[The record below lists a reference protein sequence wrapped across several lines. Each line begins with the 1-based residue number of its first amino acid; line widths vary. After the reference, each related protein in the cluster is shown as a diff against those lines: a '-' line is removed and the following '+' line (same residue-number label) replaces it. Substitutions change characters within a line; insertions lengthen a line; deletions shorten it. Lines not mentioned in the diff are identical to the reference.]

1 MKEIDKTKANIKV
14 TQLDESQR
22 QKLFQQFVD
31 AGGQVQTE
39 RQARRNLMIDR
50 NKQKEHQKKLDA
62 HYSRLKKPVNPQKTS
77 GTSTVVLQSNM
88 PGRTEDIPFEKF
100 RIRMRLR
107 FKGITR
113 FSTLFYKNR
122 FLSNMNLK
130 YRPALMELQNAYL
143 ALFKQNPK
151 RGNQIIMRLDKISP
165 VYYELLQKTGD
176 IYDPID
182 LRELTDN
189 IANFPDVP
197 RQLPELKI
205 LFNSIFRKLYII
217 KSYENTIYNAFDKA
231 IDICHNVSEDKEYT
245 QLNKRNIR
253 NALYIVFYVLYPK
266 LHTLFCQYNL
276 MLFDDP
282 DSRIDDILE
291 IIPAERPGNR
301 VRYDMSR
308 IQQES
313 EDEIPDVI
321 KSEEKSFEI
330 NMDPIVAEGLKSM
343 YKLDFPVLRKKYDKT
358 GTYEILGDNDKV
370 LLAYLLY
377 LEFDNEY
384 SMIFTTNRIK
394 YNMEYLG
401 SNMVDYR
408 KNMQEIYNS
417 MRKPQQAFNIYH
429 ESFINY
435 YRLQNQKP
443 STNDQYINYSKQVD
457 ELIRKKDVSGSG
469 ARMVIKTFMEK
480 TASELDTL
488 VRDMNER
495 QMYISNPQDIIEL
508 NPEIEGEKKLHGLKI
523 YEAIQT
529 VRNFAAAL
537 AYRLGP
543 EGDLYG
549 KLDYKEKES
558 GEQKTDSTPRP
569 APVSTAKKPQSIL
582 DELDD
587 IL

>member
-1 MKEIDKTKANIKV
+1 MKEIDKTKDNIKV
-14 TQLDESQR
+14 NQLDDSQR
-22 QKLFQQFVD
+22 KKLFQQFVD

-39 RQARRNLMIDR
+39 RQARRSMMIDR
-50 NKQKEHQKKLDA
+50 NKQKEHQKKLDS
-62 HYSRLKKPVNPQKTS
+62 HYSRLKTPAGSQKST
-77 GTSTVVLQSNM
+77 GTSASSSQTSMQ
-88 PGRTEDIPFEKF
+88 GRSEDIPFEKF

-107 FKGITR
+107 FQGISR

-122 FLSNMNLK
+122 FLNNMNFK
-130 YRPALMELQNAYL
+130 YKPALMELQNAYL
-143 ALFKQNPK
+143 ALFKQNPR

-165 VYYELLQKTGD
+165 IYYELLQKTGD
-176 IYDPID
+176 LYDPID

-197 RQLPELKI
+197 RQLPELKN

-231 IDICHNVSEDKEYT
+231 IDICNNVSDDKQYT

-253 NALYIVFYVLYPK
+253 NALYIVFYVLYPR
-266 LHTLFCQYNL
+266 LHTLFCQFNL
-276 MLFDDP
+276 TLFDDP
-282 DSRIDDILE
+282 DSRIDDKFE

-301 VRYDMSR
+301 VRYDMSQVR
-308 IQQES
+308 QES
-313 EDEIPDVI
+313 EDELPEIAG
-321 KSEEKSFEI
+321 SEEKASEI
-330 NMDPIVAEGLKSM
+330 TMDPMVTEGLKSM
-343 YKLDFPVLRKKYDKT
+343 GRLDFSVLRKKYDKQ
-358 GTYEILGDNDKV
+358 GTYEILGDNDRV
-370 LLAYLLY
+370 LLAYLLF

-384 SMIFTTNRIK
+384 AMIFTTNRIK
-394 YNMEYLG
+394 YSMEYLG

-408 KNMQEIYNS
+408 KNMQELYNS
-417 MRKPQQAFNIYH
+417 MRKSQQAFNLYH
-429 ESFINY
+429 EAFSNY
-435 YRLQNQKP
+435 SRLKNQKP
-443 STNDQYINYSKQVD
+443 LTNDQYINFSKQVD
-457 ELIRKKDVSGSG
+457 ELIRKKDIAGSG

-480 TASELDTL
+480 TASELDIL

-523 YEAIQT
+523 YEAIQV
-529 VRNFAAAL
+529 VRNFAAAF
-537 AYRLGP
+537 AFRLSP

-549 KLDYKEKES
+549 KLEYNVKETNE
-558 GEQKTDSTPRP
+558 
-569 APVSTAKKPQSIL
+569 KKPETTRRQAPAKSPKKSQSIL

>member
-1 MKEIDKTKANIKV
+1 MKEIEKTKDNIKV
-14 TQLDESQR
+14 NQLDESQR
-22 QKLFQQFVD
+22 KKLFQQFVD

-39 RQARRNLMIDR
+39 RQVRRSLMIDR
-50 NKQKEHQKKLDA
+50 NKQKEHQRKLDD
-62 HYSRLKKPVNPQKTS
+62 HYSRQKKPVNPLKSTATLIS
-77 GTSTVVLQSNM
+77 GDQSSNLN
-88 PGRTEDIPFEKF
+88 RSEDILFEKF

-107 FKGITR
+107 FQGITR
-113 FSTLFYKNR
+113 FNTLFYKNR
-122 FLSNMNLK
+122 FLNNMNLK

-165 VYYELLQKTGD
+165 IYYELLQKTGD
-176 IYDPID
+176 LYDPID

-189 IANFPDVP
+189 ITNFPDVP
-197 RQLPELKI
+197 RQLVELKI
-205 LFNSIFRKLYII
+205 LFNSIFRKLYLI

-231 IDICHNVSEDKEYT
+231 IDICHSVSEDKEFT
-245 QLNKRNIR
+245 NLNKRNIR
-253 NALYIVFYVLYPK
+253 NALYIVFYILYPR
-266 LHTLFCQYNL
+266 LHTLYSQFNL
-276 MLFDDP
+276 TLFDNP
-282 DSRIDDILE
+282 DARIDDLLE

-301 VRYDMSR
+301 VRYDMTR
-308 IQQES
+308 IQQEQDS
-313 EDEIPDVI
+313 QLPDVI
-321 KSEEKSFEI
+321 EPVEKSSDTNI
-330 NMDPIVAEGLKSM
+330 DPAVSEGLKNM
-343 YKLDFPVLRKKYDKT
+343 FKLDFTVLRKKYDK
-358 GTYEILGDNDKV
+358 GGSYEILGDNDKV
-370 LLAYLLY
+370 LLAYLLF

-417 MRKPQQAFNIYH
+417 MRKSQQAFNLYH

-435 YRLQNQKP
+435 SRLKNQKP
-443 STNDQYINYSKQVD
+443 ITNDQYINYSKQVD
-457 ELIRKKDVSGSG
+457 ELIRKKDIAGSG

-480 TASELDTL
+480 TAAELDTL

-495 QMYISNPQDIIEL
+495 QMYISNPQELIEL

-523 YEAIQT
+523 YEGIQT
-529 VRNFAAAL
+529 VRNFAAAF

-549 KLDYKEKES
+549 KLEYKENDS
-558 GEQKTDSTPRP
+558 GEKKPENTSRTAP
-569 APVSTAKKPQSIL
+569 AKTAKKSQSIL

>member
-1 MKEIDKTKANIKV
+1 MKEIDKTKENIKV
-14 TQLDESQR
+14 SQLDDSQR
-22 QKLFQQFVD
+22 KKLFQQFVD

-62 HYSRLKKPVNPQKTS
+62 HYSRLKKPVNTQAAA
-77 GTSTVVLQSNM
+77 GTSTVSM
-88 PGRTEDIPFEKF
+88 PANIPGKSEDVPFEKF

-107 FKGITR
+107 FQGITR

-122 FLSNMNLK
+122 FLNNMNLK

-151 RGNQIIMRLDKISP
+151 RGNQVIMRLDKISP
-165 VYYELLQKTGD
+165 IYYELLQKTAD
-176 IYDPID
+176 LYEPID

-197 RQLPELKI
+197 RQLPELKT

-217 KSYENTIYNAFDKA
+217 KTYENTIYNAFDKA
-231 IDICHNVSEDKEYT
+231 IDICINVSEDNQYP

-253 NALYIVFYVLYPK
+253 NALYIAFYVLYPR

-276 MLFDDP
+276 TLFDDP
-282 DSRIDDILE
+282 DSRIDDMLE

-301 VRYDMSR
+301 VRYDLSR
-308 IQQES
+308 IQQET
-313 EDEIPDVI
+313 EAELPDVI
-321 KSEEKSFEI
+321 KHEEKASEI
-330 NMDPIVAEGLKSM
+330 NIDPIVTEGLKNM
-343 YKLDFPVLRKKYDKT
+343 YKLDFSMLRKKYDKT

-384 SMIFTTNRIK
+384 AMIFTTNRIK

-408 KNMQEIYNS
+408 KNMQELYNS
-417 MRKPQQAFNIYH
+417 MRKSQQAFNLYH

-435 YRLQNQKP
+435 SRLKNQKP

-457 ELIRKKDVSGSG
+457 ELIRKKDIAGSG
-469 ARMVIKTFMEK
+469 ARMAIKIFMEK
-480 TASELDTL
+480 TATELDTL

-523 YEAIQT
+523 YEALQT
-529 VRNFAAAL
+529 VRNFAAAF
-537 AYRLGP
+537 AFRLGP

-549 KLDYKEKES
+549 KLEYNQKES
-558 GEQKTDSTPRP
+558 GEQKADSSPRP
-569 APVSTAKKPQSIL
+569 SPARSAKKSQSIL

>member
-1 MKEIDKTKANIKV
+1 MKEIDKTKENIKV
-14 TQLDESQR
+14 NQLEESQR
-22 QKLFQQFVD
+22 KKLFQQFVD

-62 HYSRLKKPVNPQKTS
+62 HYSLLKKPQNPQKPS
-77 GTSTVVLQSNM
+77 GSTAVSMQNNSA
-88 PGRTEDIPFEKF
+88 GRSEEIPFEKF

-107 FKGITR
+107 FQGITR
-113 FSTLFYKNR
+113 FSTIFYKTR
-122 FLSNMNLK
+122 FLNNMNLK
-130 YRPALMELQNAYL
+130 YKPALMELQNAYL

-165 VYYELLQKTGD
+165 IYYELLQKTGD

-189 IANFPDVP
+189 ITNYPDVP
-197 RQLPELKI
+197 RQLPELKV
-205 LFNSIFRKLYII
+205 LFNSIFRKLYLI

-231 IDICHNVSEDKEYT
+231 IDICHNVSENKQHT

-253 NALYIVFYVLYPK
+253 NALYIVFYVLYPR
-266 LHTLFCQYNL
+266 LHTLYCQFNL
-276 MLFDDP
+276 TLFDDP
-282 DSRIDDILE
+282 DSRIDDMLE

-301 VRYDMSR
+301 VRYDLSKAR
-308 IQQES
+308 QDS
-313 EDEIPDVI
+313 DEIPDVI
-321 KSEEKSFEI
+321 QQTEKSSEAG
-330 NMDPIVAEGLKSM
+330 MDPMVSEGLKNM
-343 YKLDFPVLRKKYDKT
+343 YKLDFSVLRKKYDKP
-358 GTYEILGDNDKV
+358 GTYEILSDIDKV

-394 YNMEYLG
+394 YSMEYLG

-408 KNMQEIYNS
+408 RNMQELYNS
-417 MRKPQQAFNIYH
+417 MRRSQQAFNLYH
-429 ESFINY
+429 ESFIDY
-435 YRLQNQKP
+435 SRLKNQKP
-443 STNDQYINYSKQVD
+443 LTNDQYINYSKQVD
-457 ELIRKKDVSGSG
+457 ELVKKKDIAGST
-469 ARMVIKTFMEK
+469 ARMVMKTFMEK
-480 TASELDTL
+480 TTSELDTL

-508 NPEIEGEKKLHGLKI
+508 NPEIEGDKKLHGLKI

-529 VRNFAAAL
+529 VRDYAAAF

-543 EGDLYG
+543 DGDLYG
-549 KLDYKEKES
+549 KLEYKEQEP
-558 GEQKTDSTPRP
+558 GENPIQEGSPRTAPARP
-569 APVSTAKKPQSIL
+569 AKKSQSIL

>member
-1 MKEIDKTKANIKV
+1 MKEIDKTKENIKV
-14 TQLDESQR
+14 SQLDESQR
-22 QKLFQQFVD
+22 KKLFQQFVD

-39 RQARRNLMIDR
+39 RQARRSLMIDR

-62 HYSRLKKPVNPQKTS
+62 HYSRLKKPENSKKPA
-77 GTSTVVLQSNM
+77 GSTAVSMQSYT
-88 PGRTEDIPFEKF
+88 PERPEEIPFEKF

-107 FKGITR
+107 FQGITR
-113 FSTLFYKNR
+113 FSTIFYKNR
-122 FLSNMNLK
+122 FLNNMNLK
-130 YRPALMELQNAYL
+130 YKPALMELQNAYL

-165 VYYELLQKTGD
+165 IYYELLQKTGD

-189 IANFPDVP
+189 ITNYPDVP
-197 RQLPELKI
+197 RQLPELKV
-205 LFNSIFRKLYII
+205 LFNSIFRKLYLI
-217 KSYENTIYNAFDKA
+217 KSYENTIYNAFDRA
-231 IDICHNVSEDKEYT
+231 IDICHNVSEDKQYP

-253 NALYIVFYVLYPK
+253 NSLYIVFYVLYPR

-276 MLFDDP
+276 TLFDDP
-282 DSRIDDILE
+282 DSRIDEILE

-301 VRYDMSR
+301 VRYDMSKAR
-308 IQQES
+308 QDTDDLPEVIQQS
-313 EDEIPDVI
+313 
-321 KSEEKSFEI
+321 EKSQEAD
-330 NMDPIVAEGLKSM
+330 MDPMVSEGLKNM
-343 YKLDFPVLRKKYDKT
+343 YKLDFSVLRKKYDKA
-358 GTYEILGDNDKV
+358 GTYEILNDNDKV

-394 YNMEYLG
+394 YSMEYLG

-408 KNMQEIYNS
+408 RNMQELYNS
-417 MRKPQQAFNIYH
+417 MRRSQQAFNLYH
-429 ESFINY
+429 ESFIDY
-435 YRLQNQKP
+435 SRLKNQKP
-443 STNDQYINYSKQVD
+443 LTNDQYINYSKQVD
-457 ELIRKKDVSGSG
+457 ELIKKKDIAGSG
-469 ARMVIKTFMEK
+469 ARMVMKTFMEK
-480 TASELDTL
+480 TASELNTL

-529 VRNFAAAL
+529 VRNFAAAF

-543 EGDLYG
+543 DGDLYG
-549 KLDYKEKES
+549 KLEYKEQEP
-558 GEQKTDSTPRP
+558 GEQMPQSTRTAQARP
-569 APVSTAKKPQSIL
+569 AKKSQSIL

>member
-1 MKEIDKTKANIKV
+1 MKELDKTKDNIKV
-14 TQLDESQR
+14 NQLDESQR
-22 QKLFQQFVD
+22 KKLFQQFVD

-39 RQARRNLMIDR
+39 RQARRSLMIDR

-62 HYSRLKKPVNPQKTS
+62 HYSRLKKPFNQQKAVSASEASIQNNIT
-77 GTSTVVLQSNM
+77 
-88 PGRTEDIPFEKF
+88 GRSEEIPFEKF

-107 FKGITR
+107 FQGITR
-113 FSTLFYKNR
+113 FNTLFYKDR
-122 FLSNMNLK
+122 FLNNMNLK
-130 YRPALMELQNAYL
+130 YKPALMELQNAYL
-143 ALFKQNPK
+143 ALFKQNPG

-182 LRELTDN
+182 LRELTEN

-197 RQLPELKI
+197 RQLPELKN
-205 LFNSIFRKLYII
+205 LFNLIFRKMYII
-217 KSYENTIYNAFDKA
+217 KSYENTIYNAFEKA
-231 IDICHNVSEDKEYT
+231 IDIYNNVSEEKENKH
-245 QLNKRNIR
+245 LNKRNIR
-253 NALYIVFYVLYPK
+253 NALYIVFYILYPR
-266 LHTLFCQYNL
+266 LHTLFCQFNL
-276 MLFDDP
+276 ILFNDP
-282 DSRIDDILE
+282 DSRIDDLLE

-313 EDEIPDVI
+313 EEEIPDVT
-321 KSEEKSFEI
+321 KPGENSSDI
-330 NMDPIVAEGLKSM
+330 NMDPILADELKNM
-343 YKLDFPVLRKKYDKT
+343 YKLDFSVLRKKYDKA

-394 YNMEYLG
+394 FNMEYLG

-408 KNMQEIYNS
+408 KNMQDLYNS

-429 ESFINY
+429 ESFVNY
-435 YRLQNQKP
+435 SRLKNQKP
-443 STNDQYINYSKQVD
+443 VTNDQYINYSKQVD
-457 ELIRKKDVSGSG
+457 ELIKKKDIAGSG
-469 ARMVIKTFMEK
+469 ARMVIKNFMEK
-480 TASELDTL
+480 TATELDTL

-495 QMYISNPQDIIEL
+495 QMYIGNPQDLIEL
-508 NPEIEGEKKLHGLKI
+508 NPEIEGEKKLHGFKI
-523 YEAIQT
+523 YEALQI
-529 VRNFAAAL
+529 VRNFAAAF

-543 EGDLYG
+543 DGDLYG
-549 KLDYKEKES
+549 KLEYKEKES
-558 GEQKTDSTPRP
+558 GEPKTDNNLRP
-569 APVSTAKKPQSIL
+569 AQDRTTKKSQSIL